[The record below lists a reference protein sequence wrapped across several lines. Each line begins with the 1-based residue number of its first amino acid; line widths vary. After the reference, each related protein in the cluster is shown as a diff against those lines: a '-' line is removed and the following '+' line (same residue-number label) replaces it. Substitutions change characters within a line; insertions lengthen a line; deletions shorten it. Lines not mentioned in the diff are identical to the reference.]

1 MYIKSLPQNYRF
13 KSNREVEDEGE
24 LALQLYIS
32 FFIISSGKNM
42 GIKTYF

>member
-24 LALQLYIS
+24 LALQ
-32 FFIISSGKNM
+32 F
-42 GIKTYF
+42 TYLL